1 MKSPFYA
8 TVPNT
13 TALVFTFEIK
23 DMYCSKVLFY
33 IIIYYYKYV
42 IIIKKKTK
50 YIKHLCE
57 RKKQNGSECKINQEQ
72 SAYFSIHCENVKCY
86 PAVK

>member
-1 MKSPFYA
+1 MITILYIKAVKNVFNKNKTIFLYTKQHMKSPFYA

-42 IIIKKKTK
+42 IIIKKKD
-50 YIKHLCE
+50 
-57 RKKQNGSECKINQEQ
+57 KI
-72 SAYFSIHCENVKCY
+72 H
-86 PAVK
+86 